1 MRVLLIGAGGPAANS
16 FARSLRLAGGYH
28 IIGANSSAD
37 DLLMAE
43 ADEFHIL
50 PRTGDNIVDDAT
62 LLALAQD
69 TKPDFAHS
77 QPDEGVAALSR
88 IRRNLRAIGCRTF
101 LPPADHIRVC
111 QDKWL
116 SYLAWQNAGLPV
128 PQTSLGSLDWG
139 LGPLHIRP
147 RTGAGGKDSLRQASH
162 GTAAYWLEDK
172 EDKEQY
178 TVAHSLPGPTVTCQM
193 IYRGGAVVAS
203 QLRRRLAWTDG
214 DRGSA
219 RISEAF
225 ADKGIDALSV
235 QAVKALGGKP
245 HGIYG
250 VDMTLDAEGKARLT
264 EINIGRFFTT
274 IEFFAHCGLNMPD
287 FYCKG
292 APLQDALD
300 MFNPLDGQKWIR
312 CMDREPLLVA

>member
-16 FARSLRLAGGYH
+16 FARCLRLAGGYH
-28 IIGANSSAD
+28 IIGCNSSAD

-50 PRTGDNIVDDAT
+50 PRTGDNLVDDAS

-69 TKPDFAHS
+69 TKADFAHS
-77 QPDEGVAALSR
+77 QPDEAVASLSR
-88 IRRNLRAIGCRTF
+88 IRRSLRDWGCKTF

-116 SYLAWQNAGLPV
+116 SYLAWEKAGLPV
-128 PQTSLGSLDWG
+128 PRTSLRPEDFYRKSEYV
-139 LGPLHIRP
+139 HIRP
-147 RTGAGGKDSLRQASH
+147 RSGAGGKNSFRAWSTDRHPISE
-162 GTAAYWLEDK
+162 GE
-172 EDKEQY
+172 Y
-178 TVAHSLPGPTVTCQM
+178 TIAEWLPGPTVTCQM

-203 QLRRRLAWTDG
+203 QLRRRLAWTNG

-219 RISEAF
+219 RISQAF
-225 ADKGIDALSV
+225 ADKSIDALSV

-250 VDMTLDAEGKARLT
+250 VDMTLDAEGKPRLT

-274 IEFFAHCGLNMPD
+274 IDFFAACGLNMPD

-292 APLQDALD
+292 APLDEGVA
-300 MFNPLDGQKWIR
+300 MHNPLDGQKWIR
-312 CMDREPLLVA
+312 CMDREPLLVG